1 MADGA
6 LDLSKPSGSDSKT
19 ASPAPSLSPEPTIP
33 RSAEAER
40 SESVSSDGHDTDG
53 STTTRTQPIAGPFAT
68 GSVLPTV
75 VAPPPQSDS
84 PEANVEG
91 ETSASSI
98 PGETAG
104 GPSGVRPFKMYPF
117 DAMPG
122 MYSQLAAAANA
133 TAAGGGLGPAGVAGL
148 GAGMGAGLMNPFAA
162 AVGSPL
168 PFGGLL
174 DSAIS
179 LNSPIGQYLAQRRRR
194 AEAATNK
201 QSTSGPSSPGSKS
214 SNGAANGISLE
225 ETITQQQQQQQQHLQ
240 QQQHAIKLEGSSS
253 PPLNIENS
261 SANMAVAL
269 GSPNSDGGPAGKRVK
284 LMEEKKDDSYWE
296 RRRKNNEAAKRSRDS
311 RRAKEEEIAL
321 RAAFLEQEN
330 LKLRAQVAILKNET
344 AKLHY
349 MLYQRV

>member
-19 ASPAPSLSPEPTIP
+19 ASPAPSLSPEPAIP

-40 SESVSSDGHDTDG
+40 SESVPSGGHDTDG

-68 GSVLPTV
+68 GSVMPTPV
-75 VAPPPQSDS
+75 EPPPQTDS
-84 PEANVEG
+84 PGTNVEG
-91 ETSASSI
+91 ETSGSNI

-104 GPSGVRPFKMYPF
+104 GPSGARPFKMYPF

-133 TAAGGGLGPAGVAGL
+133 TTAGGGLGPAGVAGL

-179 LNSPIGQYLAQRRRR
+179 LNSRIGQYLAQRRRR

-201 QSTSGPSSPGSKS
+201 QSSSGPSSPGSKS
-214 SNGAANGISLE
+214 SNGAANGLSLE
-225 ETITQQQQQQQQHLQ
+225 EAITQQQQQQQQ
-240 QQQHAIKLEGSSS
+240 AIKLEGSSS
-253 PPLNIENS
+253 PPFDSKSENS
-261 SANMAVAL
+261 SGSMAVAP
-269 GSPNSDGGPAGKRVK
+269 GSPNSDGTPGGKRMK
-284 LMEEKKDDSYWE
+284 LMDEKKDDSYWE